1 MTNPLYSVDET
12 CSAISCNKELL
23 RSFNTRSGKTVFDE
37 ALTLAGQGYVLDEE
51 SAANLT
57 RMSSLFREDNLAR
70 GRFDM
75 SLPGLIRI
83 KDEITFRLGS

>member
-12 CSAISCNKELL
+12 YSAISLNSELL
-23 RSFNTRSGKTVFDE
+23 RSFNTQSGRTVFDE

-57 RMSSLFREDNLAR
+57 RMSSLFKEDNLAR
-70 GRFDM
+70 GQFDM
-75 SLPGLIRI
+75 NLPGLIRL